1 MNMNFNKNYLSSQSK
16 RMEYVSLFRWTLL
29 IAIGVLVLS
38 PVLSHA
44 QDDVF
49 SANTMA
55 STLPATITGRVTSA
69 SGTPLENVQIQI
81 KGSETIGLTDREGFY
96 TLDLDRGATLL
107 VFEKENYVSREV
119 VPAEKMP
126 LNVVLDPIEVVHLLW
141 DEQSRNRLT
150 ASVSVISGDE
160 LRNLPGSN
168 RNNVLGGR
176 ATGLTVQQSNGL
188 PGEENSALYV
198 RGLNSLSSNT
208 ALLLVDGY
216 PRENAS
222 YLNPQDIESVTVL
235 KDAAA
240 TTIYGMRGGAGVVLV
255 NTKRGV
261 EGPLTIS
268 VNSSYGFQEPT
279 AMPNYLNAY
288 DYAYLYNEASRN
300 DGGSDIYSPT
310 DLENYRTGN
319 NPYDY
324 PDVNWIN
331 RYLKD
336 ATSSQRYSLSAR
348 GGTDRIRYY
357 TSMAYDRNSG
367 IYHTDQDANTYNTNH
382 QFGNYYLRTNVDVQV
397 STNLM
402 AKLDVGVQQK
412 EFNFPG
418 NSALTAGTIISTL
431 YGLPPNAHPVFNA
444 DSSLAGTS
452 QYTSN
457 PYGLLN
463 ASGYSRRTTRASDVI
478 FTLRQG
484 LDQLTQGL
492 TAWGSVSFDS
502 YFSHDIRR
510 HKGFY
515 VYEGSLANERGEN
528 SPAEQVNQS
537 SFSGNQRTFD
547 LQLGLDYQRSFGLN
561 EVDGRLFVN
570 EYTFSPEGA
579 QLPRVY
585 RGLMGRVNYVY
596 GDRYIANF
604 SFAYQGNEQL
614 GDNNR
619 FIFYP
624 AVALG
629 WVVSEE
635 PFFGDNSTVSF
646 LKLRASHG
654 LSGNDRDIAYFQKQS
669 FFEVIGSSYQFG
681 TNLNSYRGFREGLIG
696 SPNIRPSQTRK
707 SNLGIDAELFGNI
720 VRISGD
726 LFYEKTTDI
735 ITSLNRISGLL
746 GAPSTITGN
755 AGSVEN
761 KGFELALRLGNQIGR
776 DFQYS
781 VQGTFSYAKNKIL
794 DMQERLYPHEYNYR
808 TGHPVGS
815 RFGLEAVGFF
825 YDEVDIANSADQSAY
840 SSVRPGDLKYRDI
853 NGDGQINED
862 DFTRIGKSWIP
873 EVLLGTTLNLAYKS
887 FDFSALLE
895 GVMGTDRFM
904 SNFAYYDFFPGG
916 TGNLMQHHLNR
927 WAYNP
932 ELGVDT
938 RDTATYPR
946 LSLQGENSNNKQ
958 PNSDFWLRDAS
969 YLRIK
974 SMELG
979 YSLPSTLLETI
990 SLKQVRI
997 YATVY
1002 NAFTFT
1008 DIEVVDPEAGNG
1020 AVFPIQRMMNFGIN
1034 LQF

>member
-38 PVLSHA
+38 PALSHA
-44 QDDVF
+44 QDDAF

-55 STLPATITGRVTSA
+55 STLPATITGRVTYA

-268 VNSSYGFQEPT
+268 VNSSYGFQEST

-412 EFNFPG
+412 EFNFQG
-418 NSALTAGTIISTL
+418 NSALTA
-431 YGLPPNAHPVFNA
+431 
-444 DSSLAGTS
+444 D
-452 QYTSN
+452 
-457 PYGLLN
+457 
-463 ASGYSRRTTRASDVI
+463 RE
-478 FTLRQG
+478 
-484 LDQLTQGL
+484 
-492 TAWGSVSFDS
+492 SV
-502 YFSHDIRR
+502 
-510 HKGFY
+510 
-515 VYEGSLANERGEN
+515 V
-528 SPAEQVNQS
+528 
-537 SFSGNQRTFD
+537 
-547 LQLGLDYQRSFGLN
+547 
-561 EVDGRLFVN
+561 
-570 EYTFSPEGA
+570 
-579 QLPRVY
+579 
-585 RGLMGRVNYVY
+585 
-596 GDRYIANF
+596 
-604 SFAYQGNEQL
+604 
-614 GDNNR
+614 
-619 FIFYP
+619 
-624 AVALG
+624 
-629 WVVSEE
+629 
-635 PFFGDNSTVSF
+635 
-646 LKLRASHG
+646 
-654 LSGNDRDIAYFQKQS
+654 
-669 FFEVIGSSYQFG
+669 
-681 TNLNSYRGFREGLIG
+681 
-696 SPNIRPSQTRK
+696 
-707 SNLGIDAELFGNI
+707 
-720 VRISGD
+720 
-726 LFYEKTTDI
+726 
-735 ITSLNRISGLL
+735 
-746 GAPSTITGN
+746 
-755 AGSVEN
+755 
-761 KGFELALRLGNQIGR
+761 
-776 DFQYS
+776 
-781 VQGTFSYAKNKIL
+781 
-794 DMQERLYPHEYNYR
+794 
-808 TGHPVGS
+808 
-815 RFGLEAVGFF
+815 
-825 YDEVDIANSADQSAY
+825 
-840 SSVRPGDLKYRDI
+840 
-853 NGDGQINED
+853 
-862 DFTRIGKSWIP
+862 
-873 EVLLGTTLNLAYKS
+873 
-887 FDFSALLE
+887 
-895 GVMGTDRFM
+895 
-904 SNFAYYDFFPGG
+904 
-916 TGNLMQHHLNR
+916 
-927 WAYNP
+927 
-932 ELGVDT
+932 
-938 RDTATYPR
+938 
-946 LSLQGENSNNKQ
+946 
-958 PNSDFWLRDAS
+958 
-969 YLRIK
+969 
-974 SMELG
+974 
-979 YSLPSTLLETI
+979 
-990 SLKQVRI
+990 
-997 YATVY
+997 
-1002 NAFTFT
+1002 
-1008 DIEVVDPEAGNG
+1008 
-1020 AVFPIQRMMNFGIN
+1020 
-1034 LQF
+1034 